1 MVRLEKSKLWLIRW
15 KDWLRSPQLPMDLRQ
30 KIAKSLDDGPLG
42 IAVIAIIILYL
53 ISLTLETLPSL
64 QEYKS
69 VFETL
74 ELLFT
79 GIFVCEFLMRM
90 IVYTKPIKYVFSFFG
105 IVDIVSIVPALF
117 GTNLMAVRVFRLLRI
132 FKLFRS
138 KRMNQAVTRISNAVW
153 GIRTD
158 LILFGCIVMILLYFS
173 AVGIYLFENEV
184 QPEIFSSIPAA
195 MWWAVATLTTVGYG
209 DAYPITTGGKIFTSI
224 ITILGIGII
233 AIPTGLISAALTRSK
248 NKDDKKEQD

>member
-1 MVRLEKSKLWLIRW
+1 
-15 KDWLRSPQLPMDLRQ
+15 MDLRQ
-30 KIAKSLDDGPLG
+30 KIAKSLDDGPLC

-79 GIFVCEFLMRM
+79 GIFVSEFLMRM

-184 QPEIFSSIPAA
+184 QPEKFSSIPAA

-209 DAYPITTGGKIFTSI
+209 DIYPITTGGKIFTAI
-224 ITILGIGII
+224 ITVLGIGII
-233 AIPTGLISAALTRSK
+233 AIPTSLITAALSK
-248 NKDDKKEQD
+248 IKDDKQKQD

>member
-1 MVRLEKSKLWLIRW
+1 MTT
-15 KDWLRSPQLPMDLRQ
+15 RQ

-42 IAVIAIIILYL
+42 VAVIVIIVLYL

-64 QEYKS
+64 EEHKS
-69 VFETL
+69 IFQTL
-74 ELLFT
+74 ENVFT
-79 GIFVCEFLMRM
+79 GIFICELVVRL
-90 IVYTKPIKYVFSFFG
+90 IVYAKPLKYVFSFFG

-138 KRMNQAVTRISNAVW
+138 KQMNQAVTRISNALLEV
-153 GIRTD
+153 RTD
-158 LILFGCIVMILLYFS
+158 LLLFCSIVLILLYFS
-173 AVGIYLFENEV
+173 AVGIYLFENEAH
-184 QPEIFSSIPAA
+184 PEIFSSIPAA

-224 ITILGIGII
+224 VTILGIGII
-233 AIPTGLISAALTRSK
+233 AIPTGLIAAALTSSK
-248 NKDDKKEQD
+248 NKDDSD

>member
-1 MVRLEKSKLWLIRW
+1 MTT
-15 KDWLRSPQLPMDLRQ
+15 RQ

-42 IAVIAIIILYL
+42 VAVIVIIVLYL

-64 QEYKS
+64 EEHKS
-69 VFETL
+69 IFQTL
-74 ELLFT
+74 ENVFT
-79 GIFVCEFLMRM
+79 GIFICELVVRL
-90 IVYTKPIKYVFSFFG
+90 IVYAKPLKYVFSFFG

-138 KRMNQAVTRISNAVW
+138 KQMNQAVTRISNALLEV
-153 GIRTD
+153 RTD
-158 LILFGCIVMILLYFS
+158 LLLFCSIVLILLYFS
-173 AVGIYLFENEV
+173 AVGIYLFENEA

-224 ITILGIGII
+224 VTILGIGII
-233 AIPTGLISAALTRSK
+233 AIPTGLIAAALTSSK
-248 NKDDKKEQD
+248 NKDDSD

>member
-1 MVRLEKSKLWLIRW
+1 MKSET
-15 KDWLRSPQLPMDLRQ
+15 LRQ
-30 KIAKSLDDGPLG
+30 KITKSLDDGPLG
-42 IAVIAIIILYL
+42 AAVIVIIVLYL

-64 QEYKS
+64 EAHKS
-69 VFETL
+69 VFQTL
-74 ELLFT
+74 ENVFT
-79 GIFVCEFLMRM
+79 GIFIFEFVCRM
-90 IVYTKPIKYVFSFFG
+90 VVYPKPIKYVFSFFG

-138 KRMNQAVTRISNAVW
+138 KRMNQAVTRISNALLE
-153 GIRTD
+153 IRTD
-158 LILFGCIVMILLYFS
+158 LLLFCSIVLILLYFP
-173 AVGIYLFENEV
+173 AVGIYLFENEA

-248 NKDDKKEQD
+248 NKDDLD

>member
-1 MVRLEKSKLWLIRW
+1 MTT
-15 KDWLRSPQLPMDLRQ
+15 RQ

-42 IAVIAIIILYL
+42 VAVIVIIVLYL

-64 QEYKS
+64 EEHKS
-69 VFETL
+69 IFQTL
-74 ELLFT
+74 ENVFT
-79 GIFVCEFLMRM
+79 GIFICELVVRL
-90 IVYTKPIKYVFSFFG
+90 IVYAKPLKYVFSFFG
-105 IVDIVSIVPALF
+105 IVDIISIVPALF

-138 KRMNQAVTRISNAVW
+138 KQMNQAVTRISNALLEV
-153 GIRTD
+153 RTD
-158 LILFGCIVMILLYFS
+158 LLLFCSIVLILLYFS
-173 AVGIYLFENEV
+173 AVGIYLFENEA

-224 ITILGIGII
+224 VTILGIGII
-233 AIPTGLISAALTRSK
+233 AIPTGLIAAALTSSK
-248 NKDDKKEQD
+248 NKDDSD

>member
-1 MVRLEKSKLWLIRW
+1 MTT
-15 KDWLRSPQLPMDLRQ
+15 RQ

-42 IAVIAIIILYL
+42 VAVIVIIVLYL

-64 QEYKS
+64 EEHKS
-69 VFETL
+69 IFQTL
-74 ELLFT
+74 ENVFT
-79 GIFVCEFLMRM
+79 GIFICELVVRL
-90 IVYTKPIKYVFSFFG
+90 IVYDKPLKYVFSFFG

-138 KRMNQAVTRISNAVW
+138 KQMNQAVTRISNALLEV
-153 GIRTD
+153 RTD
-158 LILFGCIVMILLYFS
+158 LLLFCSIVLILLYFS
-173 AVGIYLFENEV
+173 AVGIYLFENEA

-224 ITILGIGII
+224 VTILGIGII
-233 AIPTGLISAALTRSK
+233 AIPTGLIAAALTSSK
-248 NKDDKKEQD
+248 NKDDSD

>member
-1 MVRLEKSKLWLIRW
+1 M
-15 KDWLRSPQLPMDLRQ
+15 
-30 KIAKSLDDGPLG
+30 AKG
-42 IAVIAIIILYL
+42 IG
-53 ISLTLETLPSL
+53 
-64 QEYKS
+64 Q
-69 VFETL
+69 
-74 ELLFT
+74 
-79 GIFVCEFLMRM
+79 M
-90 IVYTKPIKYVFSFFG
+90 FSFFG

-138 KRMNQAVTRISNAVW
+138 KRMNQAVTRISNALLEV
-153 GIRTD
+153 RTD
-158 LILFGCIVMILLYFS
+158 LLLFCSIVLILLYFS
-173 AVGIYLFENEV
+173 AVGIYLFENEA

-233 AIPTGLISAALTRSK
+233 AIPTGLIAAALTGSK
-248 NKDDKKEQD
+248 NKDDSN

>member
-1 MVRLEKSKLWLIRW
+1 
-15 KDWLRSPQLPMDLRQ
+15 
-30 KIAKSLDDGPLG
+30 
-42 IAVIAIIILYL
+42 
-53 ISLTLETLPSL
+53 
-64 QEYKS
+64 
-69 VFETL
+69 
-74 ELLFT
+74 
-79 GIFVCEFLMRM
+79 
-90 IVYTKPIKYVFSFFG
+90 
-105 IVDIVSIVPALF
+105 
-117 GTNLMAVRVFRLLRI
+117 
-132 FKLFRS
+132 
-138 KRMNQAVTRISNAVW
+138 
-153 GIRTD
+153 
-158 LILFGCIVMILLYFS
+158 MILLYFS

>member
-1 MVRLEKSKLWLIRW
+1 MTT
-15 KDWLRSPQLPMDLRQ
+15 RQ

-42 IAVIAIIILYL
+42 VAVIVIIVLYL

-64 QEYKS
+64 EEHKS
-69 VFETL
+69 IFQTL
-74 ELLFT
+74 ENVFT
-79 GIFVCEFLMRM
+79 GIFICELVVRL
-90 IVYTKPIKYVFSFFG
+90 IVYAKPLKYVFSFFG

-138 KRMNQAVTRISNAVW
+138 KQMNQAVTRISNALLEV
-153 GIRTD
+153 RTD
-158 LILFGCIVMILLYFS
+158 LLLFCSIVLILLYFS
-173 AVGIYLFENEV
+173 AVGIYLFENEA

-248 NKDDKKEQD
+248 NKDDKQEQD

>member
-1 MVRLEKSKLWLIRW
+1 MTT
-15 KDWLRSPQLPMDLRQ
+15 RQ

-42 IAVIAIIILYL
+42 VAVIVIIVLYL

-64 QEYKS
+64 EEHKS
-69 VFETL
+69 IFQTL
-74 ELLFT
+74 ENVFT
-79 GIFVCEFLMRM
+79 GIFICELVVRL
-90 IVYTKPIKYVFSFFG
+90 IVYAKPLKYVFSFFG

-138 KRMNQAVTRISNAVW
+138 KQMNQAVTRISNALLEV
-153 GIRTD
+153 RTD
-158 LILFGCIVMILLYFS
+158 LLLFCSIVLILLYFS
-173 AVGIYLFENEV
+173 AVGIYLFENEA
-184 QPEIFSSIPAA
+184 QPEKFSSIPAA

-224 ITILGIGII
+224 VTILGIGII
-233 AIPTGLISAALTRSK
+233 AIPTGLIAAALTSSK
-248 NKDDKKEQD
+248 NKDDSD